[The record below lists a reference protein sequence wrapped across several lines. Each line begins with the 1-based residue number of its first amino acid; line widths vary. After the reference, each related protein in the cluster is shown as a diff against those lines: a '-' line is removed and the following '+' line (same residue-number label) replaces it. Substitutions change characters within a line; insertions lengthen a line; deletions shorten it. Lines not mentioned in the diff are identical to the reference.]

1 MQNNN
6 CSESSDVEDYIDSIL
21 DVLEDGIYIT
31 DCAGKTLKVN
41 SVYEQLTGL
50 TKEEMIGRNVA
61 NLKQDGKYDIILN
74 PEVVKTGKPVTSSV
88 QNTKSGRKVILSG
101 YPVFDQVGK
110 VALVVTFVRDSTLLC
125 DLKEQITNQQSII
138 DKFQTLTKK
147 GLTNPSIIFKSQEMV
162 NLTHRMNKLSRTDAT
177 ILILGE
183 TGVGKDVLS
192 RKIHEQS
199 LRCNELFFKV
209 DCASIPEH
217 LIESE
222 LFGYASGA
230 FSGAN
235 TKGKPGFFEIAD
247 KGTLFLDEIGELPL
261 PMQAKL
267 LRVLQDQEIIR
278 VGATKVKKV
287 DVRFISATN
296 RDLEL
301 AVQEGTFRSDLY
313 YRLHVAVLNAPP
325 LRELPKDILP
335 LANYFL
341 GIFNTKY
348 RKEVSLSKEVEDVF
362 QTYKWPGNIREM
374 ENLIQ
379 SLVIMQEK
387 EVIEVKN
394 LPADMLC
401 KKDATMKVLLC
412 SALNIENKSINEIMC
427 DVEKE
432 LISKALDKY
441 GSISKVAELFKVDRT
456 TIFRKA
462 KKYSLI

>member
-1 MQNNN
+1 MPIK
-6 CSESSDVEDYIDSIL
+6 CSDSSDVVEFLDSIL

-31 DCAGKTLKVN
+31 NCAGMTLKVN

-50 TKEEMIGRNVA
+50 SKQEMLGRNV
-61 NLKQDGKYDIILN
+61 NDLKQEGKYDTILN
-74 PEVVKTGKPVTSSV
+74 PEIVKTGKPVTSSV
-88 QNTKSGRKVILSG
+88 QITRAGRKVILSG
-101 YPVFDQVGK
+101 YPVFDQFGK
-110 VALVVTFVRDSTLLC
+110 VALVVTFVRDFTLLC
-125 DLKEQITNQQSII
+125 ELKEQITNQQTII
-138 DKFQTLTKK
+138 DKFQKLTKK
-147 GLTNPSIIFKSQEMV
+147 DLRNSSITFISQAMTDLTD
-162 NLTHRMNKLSRTDAT
+162 RMNKIARTDAT

-183 TGVGKDVLS
+183 TGVGKDVIS

-222 LFGYASGA
+222 LFGYAPGA

-235 TKGKPGFFEIAD
+235 AKGKPGFFEIAD
-247 KGTLFLDEIGELPL
+247 KGTLFLDEVGELPL

-278 VGATKVKKV
+278 IGATKVKKV

-301 AVQEGTFRSDLY
+301 AVEEGTFRSDLY

-325 LRELPKDILP
+325 LRELKEDILP

-341 GIFNTKY
+341 GRFNTKY
-348 RKEVSLSKEVEDVF
+348 RKGVSLSKEVEAVF
-362 QTYKWPGNIREM
+362 QAYKWPGNIREM

-394 LPADMLC
+394 LPADMC
-401 KKDATMKVLLC
+401 KRDNTMKVLVC
-412 SALNIENKSINEIMC
+412 SALNIENKSINEIMSE
-427 DVEKE
+427 VEKE

-441 GSISKVAELFKVDRT
+441 GSIPKVAEFFKVDRT

>member
-1 MQNNN
+1 VPIK
-6 CSESSDVEDYIDSIL
+6 CSDSSDVVEFLDSIL

-31 DCAGKTLKVN
+31 NCAGMTLKVN

-50 TKEEMIGRNVA
+50 SKQEMLGRNV
-61 NLKQDGKYDIILN
+61 NDLKQEGKYDTILN
-74 PEVVKTGKPVTSSV
+74 PEIVKTGKPVTSSV
-88 QNTKSGRKVILSG
+88 QITRAGRKVILSG
-101 YPVFDQVGK
+101 YPVFDQFGK
-110 VALVVTFVRDSTLLC
+110 VALVVTFVRDFTLLC
-125 DLKEQITNQQSII
+125 ELKEQITNQQTII
-138 DKFQTLTKK
+138 DKFQKLTKK
-147 GLTNPSIIFKSQEMV
+147 DLRNSSITFISQAMTDLTD
-162 NLTHRMNKLSRTDAT
+162 RMNKIARTDAT

-183 TGVGKDVLS
+183 TGVGKDVIS

-222 LFGYASGA
+222 LFGYAPGA

-235 TKGKPGFFEIAD
+235 AKGKPGFFEIAD
-247 KGTLFLDEIGELPL
+247 KGTLFLDEVGELPL

-278 VGATKVKKV
+278 IGATKVKKV

-301 AVQEGTFRSDLY
+301 AVEEGTFRSDLY

-325 LRELPKDILP
+325 LRELKEDILP

-341 GIFNTKY
+341 GRFNTKY
-348 RKEVSLSKEVEDVF
+348 RKGVSLSKEVEAVF
-362 QTYKWPGNIREM
+362 QAYKWPGNIREM

-394 LPADMLC
+394 LPADMC
-401 KKDATMKVLLC
+401 KRDNTMKVLVC
-412 SALNIENKSINEIMC
+412 SALNIENKSINEIMSE
-427 DVEKE
+427 VEKE

-441 GSISKVAELFKVDRT
+441 GSIPKVAEFFKVDRT